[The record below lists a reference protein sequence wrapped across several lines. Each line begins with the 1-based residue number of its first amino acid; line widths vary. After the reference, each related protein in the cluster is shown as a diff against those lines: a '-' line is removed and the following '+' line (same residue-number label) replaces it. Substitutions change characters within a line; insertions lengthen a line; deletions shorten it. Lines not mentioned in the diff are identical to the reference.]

1 MSRKSAWADY
11 NKYGAKKASCLYGHT
26 HDSKKE
32 ADRCNELHILLK
44 CGFIKD
50 LRTQVKYTLIPA
62 KKYGHGMKNERAV
75 TYVADFVYTAKST
88 GVTIVEDTKGY
99 KTKDY
104 IIKRKMFKD
113 KYCSERLV
121 FREI

>member
-1 MSRKSAWADY
+1 MSRKGAWTDY
-11 NKYGAKKASCLYGHT
+11 NKYGARKASCLYGHT

-32 ADRCNELHILLK
+32 ADRCNELHVLLRT
-44 CGFIKD
+44 GFIHN
-50 LRTQVKYTLIPA
+50 LRTQVKYTLLPA
-62 KKYGHGMKNERAV
+62 KKYGHGMKAERAV
-75 TYVADFVYTAKST
+75 VYVADFVYDTNT
-88 GVTIVEDTKGY
+88 GTTIVEDTKGY

-113 KYCSERLV
+113 KYCSEQLV